1 MLKVEEGGILSF
13 YASLFHKLVIGN
25 VGKALIA
32 SAYASIH
39 ASFKRDSVIV
49 WCERVRHAVWAS
61 TFAINRARAYHF
73 MQVCFT
79 NLLSL
84 VASELPLAPLTR
96 AYTAF
101 FSKLIESLSAAISS
115 TRFGLAHFL

>member
-39 ASFKRDSVIV
+39 CI
-49 WCERVRHAVWAS
+49 
-61 TFAINRARAYHF
+61 
-73 MQVCFT
+73 
-79 NLLSL
+79 
-84 VASELPLAPLTR
+84 
-96 AYTAF
+96 